1 MLPTIKKEM
10 YSEKEKYDTIIL
22 SLDNQINLL
31 MKNNTQLKNILILL
45 DKYKEKSQTD
55 DVKLIRKD
63 KYINKLKESIK
74 KDFLEFNQEI
84 IPESYLRISNRFPH
98 LNLQEIILFE
108 KKIREN
114 GGSIRVHG
122 GKFGFTKREIERYQ
136 SQTSY
141 DYYLSWTC
149 CTNVCNY
156 NTVPTPVHHYG
167 YHCRYDV
174 SVKPRKCRTYEKCR
188 NSCIYDSLGQLYTG
202 CGSNIIH
209 NLHSFN
215 RECCEAV
222 SLKNPK
228 PDGEC
233 DCSETFYLREE
244 DEKLQDIK
252 KVSVENVSL
261 NINNNIKTYE
271 ETIEK
276 YLTKI
281 SKLKSLQHTLD
292 LLIED

>member
-1 MLPTIKKEM
+1 
-10 YSEKEKYDTIIL
+10 
-22 SLDNQINLL
+22 
-31 MKNNTQLKNILILL
+31 MKDNTQLKNRLILL
-45 DKYKEKSQTD
+45 EKYKEKSQTY

-108 KKIREN
+108 KRIREN

-122 GKFGFTKREIERYQ
+122 GKFEFTKRIADNWR
-136 SQTSY
+136 SQPRH
-141 DYYLSWTC
+141 DYYMSWTC
-149 CTNVCNY
+149 CHNAYPRDHNESVAY
-156 NTVPTPVHHYG
+156 YPYG
-167 YHCRYDV
+167 CTQNMN
-174 SVKPRKCRTYEKCR
+174 KITIPRKCTIHVNCHLQ
-188 NSCIYDSLGQLYTG
+188 SSIYTHANNQKICWG
-202 CGSNIIH
+202 
-209 NLHSFN
+209 
-215 RECCEAV
+215 AV
-222 SLKNPK
+222 DLQNPK

-233 DCSETFYLREE
+233 DFPETFYLREE

-292 LLIED
+292 LLTED

>member
-10 YSEKEKYDTIIL
+10 YSEKEKYETIIL

-31 MKNNTQLKNILILL
+31 MKGNTQLKNRLILL
-45 DKYKEKSQTD
+45 EKYKEKSQTY

-63 KYINKLKESIK
+63 KYISKLKESIK
-74 KDFLEFNQEI
+74 KDYLEFNQEI

-108 KKIREN
+108 KRIREN

-122 GKFGFTKREIERYQ
+122 GKFEFTKRTIEKYQ
-136 SQTSY
+136 SHITY

-149 CTNVCNY
+149 CHNACKVDKEFRRYYPNNNPYNNPYVMSLPRQCKTCQGYERQNY
-156 NTVPTPVHHYG
+156 GHHTIN
-167 YHCRYDV
+167 
-174 SVKPRKCRTYEKCR
+174 SKC
-188 NSCIYDSLGQLYTG
+188 
-202 CGSNIIH
+202 CGAID
-209 NLHSFN
+209 
-215 RECCEAV
+215 
-222 SLKNPK
+222 LKNTK

-233 DCSETFYLREE
+233 DFPETFYLREE

-292 LLIED
+292 LLTED

>member
-31 MKNNTQLKNILILL
+31 MKDNTQLKNRLILL
-45 DKYKEKSQTD
+45 EKYKEKSQTY

-63 KYINKLKESIK
+63 KYISKLKESIK
-74 KDFLEFNQEI
+74 KDYLEFNQEI

-108 KKIREN
+108 KRIREN

-122 GKFGFTKREIERYQ
+122 GKFEFTKRIQCTYP
-136 SQTSY
+136 T
-141 DYYLSWTC
+141 DYAYYVSWTC
-149 CTNVCNY
+149 CTHAITYKNITTHY
-156 NTVPTPVHHYG
+156 YPTSARTYHTVY
-167 YHCRYDV
+167 
-174 SVKPRKCRTYEKCR
+174 PRKW
-188 NSCIYDSLGQLYTG
+188 CIDD
-202 CGSNIIH
+202 II
-209 NLHSFN
+209 
-215 RECCEAV
+215 
-222 SLKNPK
+222 NPK
-228 PDGEC
+228 PYGEC
-233 DCSETFYLREE
+233 DNPETFYLREE

-292 LLIED
+292 LLTED

>member
-10 YSEKEKYDTIIL
+10 YSEKDKYETIIL

-31 MKNNTQLKNILILL
+31 MKDNTQLKNRLILL
-45 DKYKEKSQTD
+45 EKYKEKSQTY

-63 KYINKLKESIK
+63 KYISKLKESIK
-74 KDFLEFNQEI
+74 KDYLEFNQEI

-108 KKIREN
+108 KRIREN

-122 GKFGFTKREIERYQ
+122 GKFEFTKRKIEIYQ
-136 SQTSY
+136 CQTLY
-141 DYYLSWTC
+141 DYYLSWKC
-149 CTNVCNY
+149 CTNICNV
-156 NTVPTPVHHYG
+156 NTVKTFLFHDG
-167 YHCRYDV
+167 RFDL
-174 SVKPRKCRTYEKCR
+174 SGKPRECK
-188 NSCIYDSLGQLYTG
+188 
-202 CGSNIIH
+202 NIR

-233 DCSETFYLREE
+233 DNPETFYLREE

-252 KVSVENVSL
+252 KVRVENVSL

-271 ETIEK
+271 DTIEK
-276 YLTKI
+276 YLSKI

-292 LLIED
+292 LLTED

>member
-1 MLPTIKKEM
+1 M
-10 YSEKEKYDTIIL
+10 YSEKDKYETIIL

-31 MKNNTQLKNILILL
+31 MKDNTQLKNRLILL
-45 DKYKEKSQTD
+45 EKYKEKSQTY

-63 KYINKLKESIK
+63 KYISKLKESIK
-74 KDFLEFNQEI
+74 KDYLEFNQEI

-108 KKIREN
+108 KRIREN

-122 GKFGFTKREIERYQ
+122 GKFEFTKRTIERFY
-136 SQTSY
+136 SYTNTTY
-141 DYYLSWTC
+141 DYYISWTC
-149 CTNVCNY
+149 CHNACRVDKEFKRCYPDNNNPYLNNNNPYVISLPRQCKTCQTYPNY
-156 NTVPTPVHHYG
+156 GHQNI
-167 YHCRYDV
+167 D
-174 SVKPRKCRTYEKCR
+174 SKC
-188 NSCIYDSLGQLYTG
+188 
-202 CGSNIIH
+202 CGAID
-209 NLHSFN
+209 
-215 RECCEAV
+215 
-222 SLKNPK
+222 LKNPK

-233 DCSETFYLREE
+233 DFPETFYLREE

-271 ETIEK
+271 DTIEK
-276 YLTKI
+276 YLSKI

-292 LLIED
+292 LLTED